1 MNKTN
6 TLFTYIKN
14 IKNKLTL
21 MVTSALL
28 LLTNQPV
35 FAYQTPDGLTNLGNT
50 LNGLVK
56 DFTGIITAVLSG
68 IMIICFT
75 WKAFKFAQA
84 SDNPAERA
92 KNVQGMIFFF
102 IGAMLF
108 GATFL
113 VTLATEVL
121 V

>member
-14 IKNKLTL
+14 IEDKLML

-28 LLTNQPV
+28 LLTTQPI
-35 FAYQTPDGLTNLGNT
+35 FAYTTPSGLTNLEGT
-50 LNGLVK
+50 LNGLVT
-56 DFTGIITAVLSG
+56 DFTRIITAVLSG
-68 IMIICFT
+68 IMIICFI

-113 VTLATEVL
+113 VTLATQVL